1 MISAVRLRQWYAD
14 LLASFWLRP
23 AAMTV
28 LAIFAAQGLVWSEGA
43 FELPD
48 LVSRWV
54 YSGGKDGARDVLAAI
69 ATASIG
75 VAGTTFSITVAALTL
90 ATTQMGPRLLRNFTR
105 DPGNQYALGTFL
117 ATFAY
122 ALTALRTVRGLDDGN
137 NFVPQLAVSVA
148 LLLGFACVGVLMWFL
163 HHVAAS
169 INVTHVVA
177 LVHGELADVVA
188 RLPPRRPEDA
198 DTAEPILLPH
208 DDITFRDAAPL
219 RTKHGGYLR
228 ALDDAKLAEWAAGCG
243 AVVRLRVRPGDFVFP
258 GSTIGEVAP
267 PEVCEAAHEALA
279 DALALGQSRSVEQD
293 LEFAVRQLA
302 EIALRALSPSMND
315 PFTAIAVIDRF
326 GAVLCNLEHRILPN
340 GCTAR
345 SEQVRV
351 QRPATDY
358 AGLADAMFHMIRE
371 NGVSSPPVMIRL
383 LEVLTE
389 VGAVEHDPGRR
400 NVLRRHAELAA
411 EAALDTITDRAAK
424 EDIVARRVLVLET
437 LAAKVVA
444 PVTSGHQPRIN

>member
-1 MISAVRLRQWYAD
+1 MIGGVRLRQWYAD
-14 LLASFWLRP
+14 LLATFWLRP

-28 LAIFAAQGLVWSEGA
+28 LAIVAAQGLVWSEGA

-48 LVSRWV
+48 LMSRWV

-90 ATTQMGPRLLRNFTR
+90 ASNQMGPRLLRNFTR

-122 ALTALRTVRGLDDGN
+122 ALTALRTVRGLDGGN
-137 NFVPQLAVSVA
+137 DFVPQLAVSGA
-148 LLLGFACVGVLMWFL
+148 LLLAFACVGVLMWFL
-163 HHVAAS
+163 NHVASS

-177 LVHGELADVVA
+177 LVHDELAAVVA
-188 RLPPRRPEDA
+188 RLPFRTPDEADA
-198 DTAEPILLPH
+198 PGPAPLPH
-208 DDITFRDAAPL
+208 AEVTFRDSAPL
-219 RTKHGGYLR
+219 RTKEGGYLR
-228 ALDDAKLAEWAAGCG
+228 ALDDGRLAEWAAGCG

-258 GSTIGEVAP
+258 GSTIGEVVP
-267 PEVCEAAHEALA
+267 PAVCEAAHEALA
-279 DALALGQSRSVEQD
+279 GALSLGRSRSVEQD
-293 LEFAVRQLA
+293 LEFAVRQMV
-302 EIALRALSPSMND
+302 EIALRALSPSLND

-326 GAVLCNLEHRILPN
+326 GAVLCDLEHRNLPN

-371 NGVSSPPVMIRL
+371 SGVTSPPVMIRL
-383 LEVLTE
+383 LEVLAE
-389 VGAVEHDPGRR
+389 VGAVEHDAGRR
-400 NVLRRHAELAA
+400 KVLRRHAELAA
-411 EAALDTITDRAAK
+411 EAALNTITDRAAR
-424 EDIVARRVLVLET
+424 EDIAARRVLVLET
-437 LAAKVVA
+437 LAAEVA
-444 PVTSGHQPRIN
+444 APGISSHHPRID